1 MGRFRLSVVVPAYNN
16 APLLD
21 LTLGGLARQTMPAA
35 DFEVIVNDDG
45 SPVPLAPAVDKYADR
60 LNVTCLRAERNRGR
74 SAGRNA
80 GAARAGADV
89 VVFVDADTVA
99 HPALLER
106 HAAYHEARGGRPG
119 VLLGERFDI
128 DWAGAGA
135 LLRGEPPTPAMLDS
149 YRGDPRDGHTAHPQH
164 RRDFARA
171 PWLLGFTHNASVD
184 KATFDAVGGFDEAIV
199 KWGLEDS
206 ELFYRVFHHHGG
218 PPDLFARDPG
228 AIAYHMPHYRPTG
241 ELLGTLDNIRY
252 IARKHPRY
260 DFEAMHSPATLGQVM
275 GRVRLYSDAVDAC
288 RRAGLGRP
296 GVLPAQV
303 RAGLADRT
311 LIAGYGVSRL
321 PLGPGSHTF
330 DQDAPIDETNWH
342 RLGLMLRDF
351 RTGQFTQFV
360 HIDLWRCLMPDDLSL
375 LVTKGLRKADRIV
388 LVASHAAPDAASML
402 PVPFV
407 DDLDYAARMLEA
419 RFDVVTSVHEES
431 TVLTVR

>member
-16 APLLD
+16 ATLLD

-35 DFEVIVNDDG
+35 DFEVIVSDDG

-60 LNVTCLRAERNRGR
+60 LDVTCVRAERNRGR
-74 SAGRNA
+74 SAARNA

-89 VVFVDADTVA
+89 LLLLDADSVA

-106 HAAYHEARGGRPG
+106 HADFHEDRGGRPG
-119 VLLGERFDI
+119 VLLGARYDI
-128 DWAGAGA
+128 DWAAAGA
-135 LLRGEPPTPAMLDS
+135 LMRGESPTPEMLDA
-149 YRGDPRDGHTAHPQH
+149 YRSDPRDGHTAHPQH
-164 RRDFARA
+164 RADFARA

-218 PPDLFARDPG
+218 PPDLFAREP
-228 AIAYHMPHYRPTG
+228 AAMAYHMPHYRPTG
-241 ELLGTLDNIRY
+241 ELLGTLDNLRY

-275 GRVRLYSDAVDAC
+275 GKVRLYSDAVDAC
-288 RRAGLGRP
+288 RRVGLGRP
-296 GVLPAQV
+296 SVLPAEV

-321 PLGPGSHTF
+321 PLGPESHTF
-330 DQDAPIDETNWH
+330 DQDAPISDTNWH
-342 RLGLMLRDF
+342 RLGLMLQDF
-351 RTGQFTQFV
+351 RAGQFSQFV
-360 HIDLWRCLMPDDLSL
+360 HIDLWRFLMPDDLSL
-375 LVTKGLRKADRIV
+375 MVTKALRKADRVV
-388 LVASHAAPDAASML
+388 LVATHAAPDAASLL

-407 DDLDYAARMLEA
+407 DDVDYAARMLES
-419 RFDVVTSVHEES
+419 RFDVVTAVHEEA
-431 TVLTVR
+431 TVVTVS

>member
-1 MGRFRLSVVVPAYNN
+1 MSRFRLSVVVPAYNN

-35 DFEVIVNDDG
+35 DFEVIVSDDG

-60 LNVTCLRAERNRGR
+60 LDVTCVVAERNRGR
-74 SAGRNA
+74 SAARNA
-80 GAARAGADV
+80 GAARARADV
-89 VVFVDADTVA
+89 LLFVDADSVA

-106 HAAYHEARGGRPG
+106 HAAFHAAREGRPG
-119 VLLGERFDI
+119 VLLGKRYDI
-128 DWAGAGA
+128 DWAAAGA
-135 LLRGEPPTPAMLDS
+135 LTRGESPTPEMLDA

-164 RRDFARA
+164 LADFARA

-206 ELFYRVFHHHGG
+206 ELFYRVFHHHGC
-218 PPDLFARDPG
+218 PPDLFVREPA
-228 AIAYHMPHYRPTG
+228 AMAYHMPHYRPTG
-241 ELLGTLDNIRY
+241 ELLGTLDNLRY

-275 GRVRLYSDAVDAC
+275 GKVRLYSDAVDTC

-296 GVLPAQV
+296 AVLPAEV
-303 RAGLADRT
+303 RAGLGDRT
-311 LIAGYGVSRL
+311 LIAGYGVSGL

-330 DQDAPIDETNWH
+330 DQDAPIGDTNWH
-342 RLGLMLRDF
+342 RLGLMLQDF
-351 RTGQFTQFV
+351 RTGQFSQFV
-360 HIDLWRCLMPDDLSL
+360 HIDLWRFLMPDDLSL
-375 LVTKGLRKADRIV
+375 MVTKALRKADRVV
-388 LVASHAAPDAASML
+388 LVAAHDAPDAASLL

-407 DDLDYAARMLEA
+407 DDVDYAARMLEA
-419 RFDVVTSVHEES
+419 RFDVATTVHEEA
-431 TVLTVR
+431 TVLTIR